1 MGLSDKINSKS
12 DEAVGAA
19 KEKIGG
25 LTDDSDLKS
34 AGADQKASGKV
45 AQKVEDVKDKAN
57 DLKHNVQAAAD
68 KLKGPLPA
76 MTAQSQHR
84 FDTAIGELEVTAT
97 AHGLSRL
104 VFVKTDPSPP
114 PLSTSHAHRSG
125 DIISCA
131 IAQITEYLS
140 GSRTSFDVALDLS
153 ATTDFQRTVLT
164 GLQTVPYGQTVSYRQ
179 LASIIGRPNAS
190 RAVGHACATNPLP
203 ILIPCHRV
211 LRSNGQLGGYLGGPR
226 LKRFLLN
233 LESVTSA
240 PLPA

>member
-1 MGLSDKINSKS
+1 
-12 DEAVGAA
+12 
-19 KEKIGG
+19 
-25 LTDDSDLKS
+25 
-34 AGADQKASGKV
+34 
-45 AQKVEDVKDKAN
+45 
-57 DLKHNVQAAAD
+57 
-68 KLKGPLPA
+68 

-84 FDTAIGELEVTAT
+84 FDTAIGKLEVTAT

-114 PLSTSHAHRSG
+114 PLSTSHARRSG

-153 ATTDFQRTVLT
+153 ATTNFQRTVLT

>member
-45 AQKVEDVKDKAN
+45 AQKVEHQVP
-57 DLKHNVQAAAD
+57 
-68 KLKGPLPA
+68 GPLPA

-114 PLSTSHAHRSG
+114 PLSTSHARRSG

>member
-1 MGLSDKINSKS
+1 LANDKINNFLF
-12 DEAVGAA
+12 VFYIILVLFCGCV
-19 KEKIGG
+19 
-25 LTDDSDLKS
+25 LM
-34 AGADQKASGKV
+34 V
-45 AQKVEDVKDKAN
+45 PP
-57 DLKHNVQAAAD
+57 
-68 KLKGPLPA
+68 PLPA

-114 PLSTSHAHRSG
+114 PLSTSHARRSG

>member
-1 MGLSDKINSKS
+1 GHQ
-12 DEAVGAA
+12 VP
-19 KEKIGG
+19 
-25 LTDDSDLKS
+25 
-34 AGADQKASGKV
+34 
-45 AQKVEDVKDKAN
+45 
-57 DLKHNVQAAAD
+57 
-68 KLKGPLPA
+68 GPLPA

-114 PLSTSHAHRSG
+114 PLSTSHARRSG

>member
-1 MGLSDKINSKS
+1 MP
-12 DEAVGAA
+12 
-19 KEKIGG
+19 
-25 LTDDSDLKS
+25 
-34 AGADQKASGKV
+34 
-45 AQKVEDVKDKAN
+45 
-57 DLKHNVQAAAD
+57 
-68 KLKGPLPA
+68 GPLPA

-84 FDTAIGELEVTAT
+84 FDTAIGKLEVTAT